1 MESHYL
7 TLNQEHW
14 DKQAAMENQWSKP
27 VSDEEIIAAKQG
39 DWKVHLTP
47 SPVKSEWLGDI
58 KDKKNT
64 LFSFCWW
71 ATSAYLGGCRWHCDC
86 V

>member
-39 DWKVHLTP
+39 NWKVHLTP
-47 SPVKSEWLGDI
+47 NPVKKEWLEGI
-58 KDKKNT
+58 KGKNT

-71 ATSAYLGGCRWHCDC
+71 TTSTDFGSCGWYCDG